1 MAISGEGEGYKA
13 SPRVPARPASERPV
27 RSADHRRL
35 IDDNT
40 RQECHRQRP
49 RGSPRGAGADI
60 QARPL
65 LGLSHYDSKNGKS
78 RQEEIL
84 SLQETSEMTPA
95 DREALAKAVRSLE
108 HPSLA
113 ARLTNL
119 VGKPVELI
127 GYALPSFAS
136 KAIASATTKGL
147 EAALKVA
154 LRTLPRSP
162 RTGSELLHRAL
173 ATASGAAGGTFGLA
187 ALPVELPVSTVIML
201 RSIADIAQS
210 EGEDLSDPESVLSCV
225 EVFALGGRAGSADAS
240 ESGYFAV
247 RGMLAKT
254 VTEAARFVAERG
266 VIKEGAPILLK
277 FVTQVAAR
285 FGLVVTQKVA
295 AQALPV
301 VGALGG
307 AAVNYVFIEHF
318 QEVARGHFTVRRLE
332 RLYGKDKIRT
342 EYDQIA
348 QQL

>member
-1 MAISGEGEGYKA
+1 
-13 SPRVPARPASERPV
+13 
-27 RSADHRRL
+27 
-35 IDDNT
+35 
-40 RQECHRQRP
+40 
-49 RGSPRGAGADI
+49 
-60 QARPL
+60 
-65 LGLSHYDSKNGKS
+65 
-78 RQEEIL
+78 L
-84 SLQETSEMTPA
+84 SLQETSDITLE
-95 DREALAKAVRSLE
+95 DREALRSAVKSLE

-113 ARLTNL
+113 ARLTNI

-127 GYALPSFAS
+127 GYALPAFAS
-136 KAIASATTKGL
+136 KAIASATSKGL

-154 LRTLPRSP
+154 LRTLPRTP
-162 RTGSELLHRAL
+162 RAGSQFFHRAL

-210 EGEDLSDPESVLSCV
+210 EGENLSSPEAVLSCV

-285 FGLVVTQKVA
+285 FGSVVTQKIAV
-295 AQALPV
+295 QALQV
-301 VGALGG
+301 FGALGG
-307 AAVNYVFIEHF
+307 AAVNYAFIQHF
-318 QEVARGHFTVRRLE
+318 QDIARGHFTVRRLE
-332 RLYGKDKIRT
+332 RLYGEEKIRS
-342 EYDQIA
+342 EYDLIA
-348 QQL
+348 GQL